1 MELPRTVQICRF
13 HRFLLQRRKSPWLLK
28 APPHCRG
35 QSASAPSRSRR
46 QWGLL
51 KKALL
56 GASVGIPL
64 AVGIRYAVADK
75 KERRKARLLV
85 EGIGRFVRSLRLGI
99 QISLDYWWTHH
110 ISLRGLDENS
120 PEYLT
125 VLSGCHQR
133 SADCIVSGAIQN
145 GGLYVK
151 LGQGLCAF
159 NHLLPPEYVNT
170 LRVLEDRALKRGYTE
185 VDDLF
190 LEDFTARADQLF
202 LEFDYQPVAAASLA
216 QVHRARLHDGT
227 PVAVK
232 VQYIDLRDRFDGDLH
247 TLEFLLRIIELMH
260 PSFGFSWVL
269 KDLKGTLAQEL
280 DFENEGRNSERCA
293 RELEH
298 FGFVVVPRVHWEKSS
313 KRVLTADFYEG
324 CKINDLEGIQR
335 QGLQLKDAA
344 GKLVR
349 TFAEQIFLT
358 GFIHADPHPGNV
370 LVQKGPDGTARLIL
384 LDHGLY
390 EFLHEREREALCK
403 LWRAIILRD
412 DASMQLHSKELG
424 VKAEDY
430 FLFCELLLQRPIN
443 MASLA
448 LANLLTREETAY
460 MQDMA
465 KHRFDRI
472 MKVLKDLPRSMLLVF
487 RNINTVRGIN
497 VALGAPVDRYYIMAK
512 SAVRCWSHAQSQKAG
527 AIGSLFFFRWI
538 RAAWHSFL
546 FEFTLRI
553 QVTSMKI
560 TTSFLRLL
568 VYAGFLK
575 TGEGQEQIYEYLQ
588 A

>member
-1 MELPRTVQICRF
+1 M
-13 HRFLLQRRKSPWLLK
+13 
-28 APPHCRG
+28 
-35 QSASAPSRSRR
+35 
-46 QWGLL
+46 
-51 KKALL
+51 
-56 GASVGIPL
+56 
-64 AVGIRYAVADK
+64 
-75 KERRKARLLV
+75 
-85 EGIGRFVRSLRLGI
+85 
-99 QISLDYWWTHH
+99 
-110 ISLRGLDENS
+110 S
-120 PEYLT
+120 PEYT
-125 VLSGCHQR
+125 AALSGCHQR
-133 SADCIVSGAIQN
+133 SADSIVFGAIQN
-145 GGLYVK
+145 GGLYIK

-190 LEDFTARADQLF
+190 LEDFSARADQLF
-202 LEFDYQPVAAASLA
+202 LEFDYQPIAAASLA

-232 VQYIDLRDRFDGDLH
+232 VQYIDLRDRFDGDIR
-247 TLEFLLRIIELMH
+247 TLELLLQIVELMH

-293 RELEH
+293 QELKH
-298 FGFVVVPRVHWEKSS
+298 LNFVTVPRVHWGKSS

-324 CKINDLEGIQR
+324 CKINDVAGIRR
-335 QGLQLKDAA
+335 QGLEPKDAA
-344 GKLVR
+344 HKLIR

-370 LVQKGPDGTARLIL
+370 LVQKGLDGKVQLVL

-390 EFLHEREREALCK
+390 DFLHETEREALCK

-412 DASMQLHSKELG
+412 DATMQVCSKQLG
-424 VKAEDY
+424 VKAQDY
-430 FLFCELLLQRPIN
+430 FLFCEMLLQRPID
-443 MASLA
+443 MAGLTLS
-448 LANLLTREETAY
+448 NVMTREETAY

-465 KHRFDRI
+465 KNRFDHI
-472 MKVLKDLPRSMLLVF
+472 MQVLKDLPRSMLLVF

-497 VALGAPVDRYYIMAK
+497 VALGTPVDRYYIMAK
-512 SAVRCWSHAQSQKAG
+512 SAVRCWSHMVSRKSG
-527 AIGSLFFFRWI
+527 GISNIFLFRWI
-538 RAAWHSFL
+538 RAVWNGFV
-546 FEFTLRI
+546 FELALRV
-553 QVTSMKI
+553 QVASMKL

-568 VYAGFLK
+568 LYAGFLQASEEQK
-575 TGEGQEQIYEYLQ
+575 QIYDYLQ